1 MRVGVLTGAGAT
13 GGACGG
19 TGCTCE
25 AVLCWSA
32 PVIGAWRGA
41 PAIPAPAIPA
51 PVIGCPAIGW
61 VAIGWAG
68 RSGKTAG
75 LWSLR
80 ERRLLGAS
88 GVAAER
94 AAAGFGRDLCSH
106 LKPVSRGVGA
116 GGFGAAEGRS
126 EGAGAEGT
134 AAVGADVG
142 AGAFGPAGTLG
153 VMPSFPRGEE
163 GRRS

>member
-32 PVIGAWRGA
+32 PVIGAWRGV
-41 PAIPAPAIPA
+41 PAIPA
-51 PVIGCPAIGW
+51 PVIGCPAIG
-61 VAIGWAG
+61 IGWEG

-126 EGAGAEGT
+126 EGAGAEGA

-142 AGAFGPAGTLG
+142 AGAFGPAGTPG
-153 VMPSFPRGEE
+153 VMPSFP
-163 GRRS
+163 